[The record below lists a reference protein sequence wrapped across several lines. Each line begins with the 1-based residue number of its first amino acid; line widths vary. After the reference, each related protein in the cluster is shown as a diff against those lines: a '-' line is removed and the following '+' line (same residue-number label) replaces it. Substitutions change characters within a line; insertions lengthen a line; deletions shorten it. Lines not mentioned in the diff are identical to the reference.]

1 MEFLEFINF
10 INPAYWLVLSVIV
23 LAISMFFVGDN
34 FLPLI
39 SISIAMV
46 AIVDYIGMGT
56 ISQLVIFSS
65 TLILLMIV
73 SPKLIN
79 KNSKLLIAE
88 DITQMISKVVRVTQV
103 DAVNVSLGKAKS
115 KSGKV
120 WNVMHCESK
129 KLIVGE
135 SYKCIEAEGINLLVK

>member
-1 MEFLEFINF
+1 MDFLEFINF

-23 LAISMFFVGDN
+23 LAISMFFLGDN

-46 AIVDYIGMGT
+46 AMVDFFGMGVV
-56 ISQLVIFSS
+56 SQLVVFSS

-79 KNSKLLIAE
+79 NNSKLLIAE
-88 DITQMISKVVRVTQV
+88 DITQMISNKVRVTQV
-103 DAVNVSLGKAKS
+103 EEVIKSQGKAIS

-120 WNVMHCESK
+120 WNVMHCESQ

-135 SYKCIEAEGINLLVK
+135 SYECIEADGINLLVK